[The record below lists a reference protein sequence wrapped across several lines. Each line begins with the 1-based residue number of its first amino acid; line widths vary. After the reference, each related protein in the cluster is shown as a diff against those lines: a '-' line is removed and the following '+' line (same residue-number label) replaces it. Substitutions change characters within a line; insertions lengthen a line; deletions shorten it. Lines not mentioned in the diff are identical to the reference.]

1 MASKVRVAMA
11 AGMGWLGGKQEWTG
25 QERLL
30 LVEAL
35 VGAAMARLLLLLPF
49 RILAPRLGTLGQASP
64 GDLPPELEALVRAIG
79 WSIQAV
85 ARRVPWNGKC
95 FTQAVTAWIMLRR
108 RGIPG
113 TLHFGVRRDTDQGAQ
128 QQFHAWV
135 RSGSVAVTGGSGAGY
150 STLATFAF
158 PGAHADP
165 RSVPR

>member
-1 MASKVRVAMA
+1 VASKVRVAMA

-30 LVEAL
+30 LAEAL
-35 VGAAMARLLLLLPF
+35 VGVALARLLLLLPF
-49 RILAPRLGTLGQASP
+49 RTLAPRLGNLGQESP
-64 GDLPPELEALVRAIG
+64 GDLTPELESQARSIG

-95 FTQAVTAWIMLRR
+95 FTQAVTAWHMLRR
-108 RGIPG
+108 RGMSG
-113 TLHFGVRRDTDQGAQ
+113 TLYFGVRRDPDQGSQ

-135 RSGSVAVTGGSGAGY
+135 RSGSVAVTGGTGAGY

-158 PGAHADP
+158 PGVPAGP
-165 RSVPR
+165 RSGPP